1 MSQYFPKPNE
11 PFGWDINNKV
21 DLSNY
26 ATKAHTKNISY
37 VDTSSFELES
47 KLVSLKTEVN
57 KVDIDKLVPVPVD
70 LSKLS
75 DVVKKTAYDKLVAKV
90 NSIDAS
96 AFVLKTKYETDKSKI
111 ENKNPDKKTD
121 YNTKIAK
128 IQGEVPN
135 VRNLVTKAT
144 LTTID
149 NKIPSVSSLAKK
161 TDYNAK
167 ITEIENRL
175 NNHNHE
181 KYMTTPEF
189 NTVAADVFNARLARA
204 NLVAKTNFDSSVLIL
219 NNKIVANKTKNE
231 CVKNELKKLKTLILL
246 ARVILEKMT
255 HKII

>member
-47 KLVSLKTEVN
+47 KLVSLKTEVD

-128 IQGEVPN
+128 IEGEVPN

-189 NTVAADVFNARLARA
+189 NTLAADVFNARLARA
-204 NLVAKTNFDSSVLIL
+204 NLVAKTNFDSIVLIL

-231 CVKNELKKLKTLILL
+231 CIKNELKKLKTLILL